1 MVAHAEAAAALSLT
15 PRLTPR
21 PTVRADR
28 ASLAPRLAPRPP
40 VASLSPRHQP
50 LSPRHQQ
57 PAGAVPPTASTLSP
71 RLAYVSRNSTPEITL
86 VTPRDRSLATAA
98 ALESSAPFE
107 FLRGEGAELLA
118 DELRAG
124 GLAYLREEA
133 LCDLELRTRF
143 PNPFC
148 LIPVSTSQAP
158 RLRRYLTASAQ
169 AVTLWLDGAACEVV
183 PLDDWRRHFR
193 SFARVAAVPP
203 LYRCHR
209 RRFFMGWR
217 AAVRRARNA
226 RNAQA
231 LLRAFREAQAE
242 LAHPGPSPSPS
253 PNPDP
258 YPNPSPSPS
267 PNR

>member
-1 MVAHAEAAAALSLT
+1 MSRKVQSSHGYSVQYVSFTMQLLQSGGCLTPCRLLLGESGVERCCTPRRVRRVRRGSRMVAHAEAAAAAALSLT

-28 ASLAPRLAPRPP
+28 ASLAPKLTPRPP
-40 VASLSPRHQP
+40 VVALSPRHQP
-50 LSPRHQQ
+50 LCPRHQQ
-57 PAGAVPPTASTLSP
+57 PAAAVPPTASTLSP

-133 LCDLELRTRF
+133 LCDVELRTRF

-148 LIPVSTSQAP
+148 LLPVSTSQAP
-158 RLRRYLTASAQ
+158 RLRLS
-169 AVTLWLDGAACEVV
+169 LI
-183 PLDDWRRHFR
+183 HI
-193 SFARVAAVPP
+193 
-203 LYRCHR
+203 
-209 RRFFMGWR
+209 
-217 AAVRRARNA
+217 
-226 RNAQA
+226 
-231 LLRAFREAQAE
+231 
-242 LAHPGPSPSPS
+242 
-253 PNPDP
+253 
-258 YPNPSPSPS
+258 
-267 PNR
+267 

>member
-1 MVAHAEAAAALSLT
+1 MVAHAEAAAAAALSLT

-28 ASLAPRLAPRPP
+28 ASLAPKLTPRPP
-40 VASLSPRHQP
+40 VVALSPRHQP

-57 PAGAVPPTASTLSP
+57 PAAAVPPTASTLSP

-133 LCDLELRTRF
+133 LCDVEL
-143 PNPFC
+143 
-148 LIPVSTSQAP
+148 
-158 RLRRYLTASAQ
+158 
-169 AVTLWLDGAACEVV
+169 
-183 PLDDWRRHFR
+183 
-193 SFARVAAVPP
+193 
-203 LYRCHR
+203 
-209 RRFFMGWR
+209 
-217 AAVRRARNA
+217 
-226 RNAQA
+226 
-231 LLRAFREAQAE
+231 
-242 LAHPGPSPSPS
+242 
-253 PNPDP
+253 
-258 YPNPSPSPS
+258 
-267 PNR
+267 